1 VLSGDGQPVMD
12 ELGGLLQQVTQLTGL
27 ALTLHSGDIPAALA
41 GLSQL
46 QWLHLY
52 TLDGRGGALPA
63 VSWTHSLRR
72 LSTDYVV
79 ATASLPQLAAAS
91 RLSHLSLLDLPERGE
106 TPEYLQR
113 WTALWHFAATFPPL
127 RTLDFRAVD
136 EGCGEVGKVPA
147 EMVEACM
154 RLAYKRPSLHVAVH
168 SEDPTWPLAELQAM
182 APAADEG

>member
-1 VLSGDGQPVMD
+1 MTRLTQLELNACDVPARLSCPPSLKSLAVLSGDGQPVMD

-52 TLDGRGGALPA
+52 TLDGRG
-63 VSWTHSLRR
+63 
-72 LSTDYVV
+72 
-79 ATASLPQLAAAS
+79 
-91 RLSHLSLLDLPERGE
+91 ERGE